1 MALYGDIFDEMH
13 IFPGMTVLLFF
24 HWHPGRGLASQERN
38 AKCLH
43 IHINIYIYILLYK
56 YGQEAPSGTYR
67 VGYPK
72 QVGSGT

>member
-13 IFPGMTVLLFF
+13 IFPRMTVLLFF
-24 HWHPGRGLASQERN
+24 SLASWEESRIPR
-38 AKCLH
+38 KECKVFTYTY
-43 IHINIYIYILLYK
+43 INIYILLYK